1 MHCALFKKIRGAK
14 DLSVLGKHTRGGC
27 FELKRISLHSRL
39 RTPEDLKGLQEF
51 EKRLASYS
59 FTIPIYFQGLRD
71 HNGNVVGV
79 VVGMVVGVVVGI
91 VVVTAVVLVV
101 GTVVVTAV
109 VEVVGADVV
118 DTTVV
123 VVVTTVVLV
132 VGIVVVTA
140 VVVVVVGETLKVTD
154 TISSAFQP
162 AKLVQDDP
170 S

>member
-1 MHCALFKKIRGAK
+1 MLLKKARGAK
-14 DLSVLGKHTRGGC
+14 DLSGRGKHTRRSC
-27 FELKRISLHSRL
+27 FQLERISSHSRL
-39 RTPEDLKGLQEF
+39 TTPEDLKGLQEF
-51 EKRLASYS
+51 EKQLASY
-59 FTIPIYFQGLRD
+59 FLTILIYFQGLRD
-71 HNGNVVGV
+71 HSGNVVGV
-79 VVGMVVGVVVGI
+79 VGMVVG
-91 VVVTAVVLVV
+91 
-101 GTVVVTAV
+101 VVVTAV

-140 VVVVVVGETLKVTD
+140 VVVVVVGKTTKVTD